1 MPDRADRARRS
12 AADASSLPLAHAP
25 PVRMQN
31 AGWSADVERWE
42 SDEDSD
48 GSDEE
53 HEKDLEG
60 GFWLSEAAVLRLMA

>member
-12 AADASSLPLAHAP
+12 AADKLVYCHEATHLQL
-25 PVRMQN
+25 RMQN
-31 AGWSADVERWE
+31 AGWSADVARWE

-60 GFWLSEAAVLRLMA
+60 GFR